1 MHKTKSV
8 FNCILG
14 VAAFV
19 LGLTLLVCIALQI
32 RPGENSSVSLSR
44 GELVSRLETGVSLAK
59 SDAFAGIAR
68 IRKTYRLPVE
78 DLAGPVP
85 AEEGFYTF
93 PVFEADRVMDLIARA
108 EDSGLL
114 DGQSTVF
121 SPDLNFYEKSEIAC
135 YLDDTTLI
143 LCWKE
148 LTDNKIISYAEAK
161 IQDAS
166 QFRRKLSGDRF
177 GSDSQ
182 SVTSEMSK
190 AANAIIAMNGD
201 YYNFRDYGISVYQGQ
216 LRRFSET
223 SFSPGTVSYSYT
235 DTCFLTGNGDL
246 EYFRKGDVT
255 TLEEMEKYIADR
267 GVLWSLSFGPVLVD
281 NYEIQPNLDDYP
293 IGEAT
298 KKASRAGIAQVDT
311 LHYLYMNI
319 SWTNPD
325 WTLHGATYTMEA
337 EYFRDKGVRSA
348 YNLDGGQT
356 AEITFRHV
364 PFNYVDYGAERYNS
378 DCIYFAT
385 ALPDS

>member
-1 MHKTKSV
+1 MHKAKSI

-14 VAAFV
+14 CVSFMLSLA
-19 LGLTLLVCIALQI
+19 LLVGMAWQI
-32 RPGENSSVSLSR
+32 CPGETSAVPLSR
-44 GELVSRLETGVSLAK
+44 GELVSRLETGVSFAK

-78 DLAGPVP
+78 DLSGPVP
-85 AEEGFYTF
+85 TEEGFHIF
-93 PVFEADRVMDLIARA
+93 PVSEAERVMDLIARA

-114 DGQSTVF
+114 DGQCTVF

-135 YLDDTTLI
+135 YLDDTALI

-190 AANAIIAMNGD
+190 ATNAIIAMNGD

-216 LRRFSET
+216 LSRFSEA

-281 NYEIQPNLDDYP
+281 DYEIQPNLDDYP

-298 KKASRAGIAQVDT
+298 KKASRAGIAQVDE
-311 LHYLYMNI
+311 LHYLYMNV

-325 WTLHGATYTMEA
+325 WTLHGATYVMEA
-337 EYFRDKGVRSA
+337 EYFREKGVRSA